1 MEEED
6 TEEWIDGRRK
16 AVSQPVAQAAEAVDG
31 GRLMRLLVVRTLQ
44 AAEEE
49 EVVEQVEAIPFLVH
63 KQVEQVEVEQ
73 VEVDHHILEEVQEQL
88 ILVAVVA
95 VLQDHQTVVAQ
106 VALV

>member
-1 MEEED
+1 M
-6 TEEWIDGRRK
+6 
-16 AVSQPVAQAAEAVDG
+16 
-31 GRLMRLLVVRTLQ
+31 
-44 AAEEE
+44 
-49 EVVEQVEAIPFLVH
+49 EAIPFLVH
-63 KQVEQVEVEQ
+63 KQVEKVEVEQVEVEQ